1 MNGSVKTFQ
10 TLSYCISCIVTGTI
24 REIRKVN
31 HMNYLLRSLKLP
43 FCFLLLFI
51 LCSGS
56 AMASPFD
63 RDASNFLSN
72 IGIYVFLAAGPV
84 REWTGGGSGAHTKA
98 FRDLDAELASG
109 LVAEG
114 LKQFIREERPD
125 GSGNDSFPSGHA
137 TVSFALAATESAFHP
152 SEAPYWYGGAAL
164 ISASRVR
171 LGKHYW
177 KDVLAGTVI
186 GLGMAQLS
194 ISQPHGLIL
203 TPFIKSGGG
212 GVEVH
217 SIF

>member
-1 MNGSVKTFQ
+1 M
-10 TLSYCISCIVTGTI
+10 
-24 REIRKVN
+24 
-31 HMNYLLRSLKLP
+31 KLP
-43 FCFLLLFI
+43 LRTINIPLSLLFLI
-51 LCSGS
+51 IFSSGS
-56 AMASPFD
+56 ALATPFD

-84 REWTGGGSGAHTKA
+84 REWTGGGPGAHTKA

-114 LKQFIREERPD
+114 LKQFVREERPD
-125 GSGNDSFPSGHA
+125 GSGYDSFPSGHA

-203 TPFIKSGGG
+203 TPFIRSDGG